1 MCEVFGYLMCEIMKK
16 KLQKSSNKMV
26 AGVCAGIAEYLGLDV
41 TIVRVAY
48 VLVSIFSAGFPGLI
62 VYVILMFIMPDY
74 YEVQ

>member
-1 MCEVFGYLMCEIMKK
+1 MKK
-16 KLQKSSNKMV
+16 KLQRSSNKMV

-62 VYVILMFIMPDY
+62 VYLILMFVMPDY
-74 YEVQ
+74 YEVM